1 MDVRGTGASTSRSHT
16 VRRAIVTIAAALGMI
31 AGSVAAAPAAHAAP
45 TVTAAPAIKASTFKA
60 GVQRAFD
67 VEMIRLINEARRDHG
82 LPLVREAQG
91 LTDLS
96 VHWSRW
102 MLGGGTKGKL
112 AHNPK
117 AWTDVLVYGA
127 KNRLAWG
134 ENVGKASNGT
144 VSAKALF
151 DAYMKSPGHRANIL
165 SPKYH
170 FVGMGT
176 FANAGTLYNTMEFTD
191 RVESLTATKKAPVT
205 KTAVKKVAKK

>member
-117 AWTDVLVYGA
+117 EWTDVLVYGA
-127 KNRLAWG
+127 KNRLA
-134 ENVGKASNGT
+134 SNGS

-170 FVGMGT
+170 FVGMGP